1 MDVDIKNIIAAYQT
15 ATESE
20 KTLLCALFPDAHLSD
35 TQTQADNRPITER
48 IKTFENACEYLGL
61 SVESLCDMWAQGG
74 IIEPDEIAY
83 QKLRLITTALN
94 EGWTPKFTSG
104 EYRWYPWFSLYD
116 LSDLSELTEDWKLEH
131 AYRPTT
137 GYVGDYCGFASAS
150 SNTAPSNALAYFGS
164 RLCYKSEA
172 LAEYSGRQFADLWA
186 DYYLI
191 RK

>member
-35 TQTQADNRPITER
+35 TQADNRPITER
-48 IKTFENACEYLGL
+48 IKTFEDACEYLGL

-94 EGWTPKFTSG
+94 EGWTPKFISG
-104 EYRWYPWFSLYD
+104 ENRWYPWFFLYD
-116 LSDLSELTEDWKLEH
+116 LSELSELTEDWKLEH
-131 AYRPTT
+131 AYRPIPE
-137 GYVGDYCGFASAS
+137 YVGDYCGFAFAS
-150 SNTAPSNALAYFGS
+150 SHDAPSYSFAGIGS

-172 LAEYSGRQFADLWA
+172 LADYSGRQFADLWA
-186 DYYLI
+186 DYYLV